1 VGAGLLGRTLY
12 HLRYADLGLQPER
25 LLTLRTTLPPQKYD
39 EPSRRAQ
46 FYEAV
51 LERVQ
56 HLPGVLS
63 AGYST
68 SVPLEWK
75 GGTSGFV
82 PEGPVD
88 PKRSYD
94 ANHRQVSADYL
105 RTMGIPMRRG
115 RAFERTDGARS
126 QPVAIVNE
134 AMARQY
140 WPGVEALGKRFRIGD
155 ASNPWITIVGI
166 AGDVRQMGLD
176 APVKAEMYL
185 PYSQISD
192 QPWFAPRDLAVR
204 TTSDPMSLVPAIRQA
219 IRAVDPEQAVS
230 NIRTFD
236 EVLDEEVVQR
246 RLAAGLVAAFAALA
260 LLLASLGVYGVLS
273 YFVTQ
278 HTAEIGVRLALGASR
293 RDIFGLV
300 LGRGMALALTGTG
313 LGVLSALALTRFVS
327 SLLYGIRAGD
337 PVTFGSAAAVLTA
350 LAFVACY
357 LPARRAVRIDPM
369 VAMRSE

>member
-1 VGAGLLGRTLY
+1 M
-12 HLRYADLGLQPER
+12 
-25 LLTLRTTLPPQKYD
+25 
-39 EPSRRAQ
+39 
-46 FYEAV
+46 
-51 LERVQ
+51 Q
-56 HLPGVLS
+56 HMPGVLS

-75 GGTSGFV
+75 GGTSGFL

-105 RTMGIPMRRG
+105 RTMGIPLRRG
-115 RAFERTDGARS
+115 RSFERTDGTRS
-126 QPVAIVNE
+126 PPVAIVNE
-134 AMARQY
+134 AAARQY
-140 WPGVEALGKRFRIGD
+140 WPGEDALGKRLKVGD
-155 ASNPWITIVGI
+155 PSRNPWTTIVGI

-176 APVKAEMYL
+176 APVKAEMYF

-192 QPWFAPRDLAVR
+192 QPWFAPRDLVVR
-204 TTSDPMSLVPAIRQA
+204 TAAEPMSLVPAIKQA

-246 RLAAGLVAAFAALA
+246 RLGTALVAAFAALA

-293 RDIFGLV
+293 GDILRLV
-300 LGRGMALALTGTG
+300 LGKGMALALSGAG
-313 LGVLSALALTRFVS
+313 LGLLGALALTRLLS
-327 SLLYGIRAGD
+327 SLLYGIGAAD
-337 PVTFGSAAAVLTA
+337 PATYVAAAAVLTA

-357 LPARRAVRIDPM
+357 LPARRAVKVDPM
-369 VAMRSE
+369 AAMRCE